1 VTWVRGPEQG
11 GRDPNLLPHRQA
23 ALRRQQRYGMALW
36 IGVWALW
43 LVAGVGAWLW
53 LDMAL
58 SAQLASNQAVQ
69 SRWQALQPEPPV
81 LASAP
86 DGVAPQRPGVAALD
100 LLQALQQ
107 LAQAKPD
114 GVVLQHVRL
123 APGWLELDGQTGSP
137 ARVRDWVGA
146 VQWPAGFAKPLTLV
160 HVLRP
165 ARQEPWTFRLR
176 ALRPAPMR
184 KP

>member
-1 VTWVRGPEQG
+1 MTWVRASEQAGPE
-11 GRDPNLLPHRQA
+11 PNLLPHRQA
-23 ALRRQQRYGMALW
+23 ALRRQQRAGMALW
-36 IGVWALW
+36 IGVWGVW
-43 LVAGVGAWLW
+43 LVVGVGAWLW

-58 SAQLASNQAVQ
+58 NAQLADNQALQ
-69 SRWQALQPEPPV
+69 RRWQALQPQRHV
-81 LASAP
+81 LVSAP
-86 DGVAPQRPGVAALD
+86 DGVDAERSGVAALD

-107 LAQAKPD
+107 LAQAMPD
-114 GVVLQHVRL
+114 GVALQHVRL

-146 VQWPAGFAKPLTLV
+146 VRWPAGFAKPLTLV

-165 ARQEPWTFRLR
+165 APEAPWTFRLR
-176 ALRPAPMR
+176 ALRPAQAL